1 MAESEPQAAPAAAP
15 LRKRRWYRVTTSAAR
30 VVLGCFVLLAVFT
43 RLAEKWFIYHP
54 SKHPEGDWDAP
65 SRSRL
70 AVEDVSLAASDGV
83 KLHGWFV
90 KAKDARAT
98 LLYLHGNAGNVAQRW
113 YWIRDLSTL
122 PANVLAI
129 DYRGYGRSEGAPS
142 ERGIYLDAEAAYR
155 WLTDSRGIPPSRIV
169 IYGKSLGGAPACELA
184 TRLPCAGVIL
194 QSAFTNIP
202 DMANEIIP
210 LFPAGWFVKTGFD
223 NAAKVA
229 MVAVPKL
236 IVHSRKDELVP
247 YWMAERLHAAAVEPK
262 RLVTF
267 ETGSHT
273 GLIVGQ
279 GAKVLEAYR
288 KFIKGCVR

>member
-1 MAESEPQAAPAAAP
+1 M
-15 LRKRRWYRVTTSAAR
+15 SAAR
-30 VVLGCFVLLAVFT
+30 IVLACFVLLAVFA
-43 RLAEKWFIYHP
+43 RLAEKRFIYHP
-54 SKHPEGDWDAP
+54 SKYPNGDWEAP

-70 AVEDVSLAASDGV
+70 AVEDVSLTASDGV

-90 KAKDARAT
+90 KTRDARAT

-113 YWIRDLSTL
+113 YWIRELSAL
-122 PANVLAI
+122 PADVLAM
-129 DYRGYGRSEGAPS
+129 DYRGYGRSEGEPS

-155 WLTDSRGIPPSRIV
+155 WLTETRGVPPSRLV

-194 QSAFTNIP
+194 QSTFTSIP
-202 DMANEIIP
+202 DMAGEIIP
-210 LFPAGWFVKTGFD
+210 LFPAGWFVGTSFD
-223 NAAKVA
+223 NESKVA
-229 MVAVPKL
+229 EIAAPKL
-236 IVHSRKDELVP
+236 IVHSRTDELVP
-247 YWMAERLHAAAVEPK
+247 YWMAERLHAAAAEPK
-262 RLVTF
+262 ELVTF
-267 ETGSHT
+267 ETGSHN